1 MSAFQPPPE
10 PVDQIDDAG
19 AISARPTIGPR
30 RPMRPSKRVYSPNLV
45 YDTIR
50 IGIRNATY
58 TPGALI
64 SEDILMRS
72 LNVTRASV
80 REALGRLTAEG
91 VLQRAPRR
99 GTSPT
104 EATVHITSQDVMV
117 LDEEDD
123 SESSPRVRE
132 VPKSRHVYP
141 ADPVLAAKLRLAE
154 GELIRVDQSVIHV
167 DEGAVGIRTSFTPL
181 AVRPA
186 GQTPPHGIHLLS
198 LLTALG
204 ITVSH
209 VDSTFEAIS
218 ADPEAAQ
225 ILGVAEGSPV
235 LLREMIHYSAEGE
248 PVMLSTVRH
257 RSDRVIVHTSRDLQR
272 VILAASDE

>member
-1 MSAFQPPPE
+1 M
-10 PVDQIDDAG
+10 
-19 AISARPTIGPR
+19 RPT
-30 RPMRPSKRVYSPNLV
+30 KRVYSPNLV

-58 TPGALI
+58 IPGALI

-80 REALGRLTAEG
+80 REALARLTAEG

-104 EATVHITSQDVMV
+104 EATVHVTSQDILV
-117 LDEEDD
+117 LDEDD
-123 SESSPRVRE
+123 DTESSARVRE
-132 VPKSRHVYP
+132 VPKSRYVYP
-141 ADPVLAAKLRLAE
+141 ADLVLAAKLGLDE
-154 GELIRVDQSVIHV
+154 GELIRVDLSVIHV
-167 DEGAVGIRTSFTPL
+167 DESAVGMRTSFTPL
-181 AVRPA
+181 AIRPA

-225 ILGVAEGSPV
+225 VLGVPEGSPV
-235 LLREMIHYSAEGE
+235 LLREMIHYSDAGK

-257 RSDRVIVHTSRDLQR
+257 RSDRVIVHTSRQLQH
-272 VILAASDE
+272 VIFAAPEV